1 MNLVIVESPAKA
13 KTINKYLGDNYTVL
27 ASYGHIRDLPS
38 KNGSVDPEN
47 KFQMEWEIDSFSKKY
62 LKEITDVAK
71 DSDKIILA
79 TDPDR
84 EGEAIAWHVKEFL
97 DEKKILKDKKIER
110 VVFNEITKKAV
121 INGIENPRS
130 LEGQLVDA
138 YMARRALDYLVG
150 FNISP
155 ILWTKLPGSKSAGR
169 VQSVALRLLT
179 EREHEIEVFN
189 PEEFWTIN
197 VNFITSSKNIL
208 TSSISELNGE
218 KIEKFSFRNKEDV
231 NNAISKI
238 KEKKYS
244 IKDITSKIY
253 TRNPSGPFTTSTL
266 QQSASSKLGF
276 GASRT
281 MQIAQ
286 RLYQG
291 IEIDGDTKG
300 LITYMRTDGTNISK
314 EAIPLFR
321 KYIEEN
327 YGDDYLPEQANNY
340 SGKKAKNAQEAHE
353 AIRPTEI
360 KNSPESI
367 KKYLSTDQYKLYDLI
382 WSRALSSQMQPAKF
396 DRKTILI
403 TSEDGKNILKSS
415 GSTVKFDG
423 FLKLQKIDEN
433 DDEKI
438 LPEVSKGPI
447 EIKEFN
453 DEQHFTQPPPR
464 FSEAS
469 LVKKL
474 EELGIGRPSTYA
486 SIISVISNRGYADI
500 VNKRFFPTDRGKLLS
515 AFLEK
520 LFSRYVDYDFTAKL
534 EDQLDDITSGKENW
548 IKVLD
553 QFWIDFNKN
562 VLNVKEKR
570 TREVL
575 DLLNDSLGK
584 LIFDTDENGKIDR
597 KCKLCQTGEL
607 SLKNSFRGGAFIG
620 CSGYPECKFT
630 RPLSK
635 IKASQQVN
643 LAEPKLI
650 GKNDIGK
657 DIYLKNGRF
666 GPYLQYEL
674 SDEEIENIKK
684 PKTKTK
690 KKKKEES
697 NFKNVSIPKGLDIEN
712 VDLDKAKYLCSLPKI
727 IGKHPDLDKDITI
740 NVGRFG
746 PYLKC
751 DNKSARLESIDELFN
766 IGLNRAI
773 TLISEAKPGR
783 ISSSIIKDLGEHP
796 EDKKPVR
803 IMKGQY
809 GPYIKYKSLNATIP
823 EEKDPAELTMEEA
836 LILIEKRKE
845 YDRSKKR
852 KKKMKLLIFIILILN
867 LCLSTSFSAEKKDCS
882 KFKKFSKNHIAC
894 KASNLKA
901 GTKNTAGKIKN
912 KTGNILKV
920 TTGIFKK
927 N

>member
-13 KTINKYLGDNYTVL
+13 KTINKYLGSDYTVL

-47 KFQMEWEIDSFSKKY
+47 DFKMIWEIDSFSKKY
-62 LKEITDVAK
+62 LKEITDSAK
-71 DSDKIILA
+71 NSSKIILA

-84 EGEAIAWHVKEFL
+84 EGEAIAWHVREFL
-97 DEKKILKDKKIER
+97 EEKKLLKDKKVER

-121 INGIENPRS
+121 TSGIDNPRQIES
-130 LEGQLVDA
+130 QLVDA

-179 EREHEIEVFN
+179 EREHEIEIFK
-189 PEEFWTIN
+189 PDEFWTLN
-197 VNFITSSKNIL
+197 VIFEDKNKSKIKSNL
-208 TSSISELNGE
+208 NQLNGK
-218 KIEKFSFRNKEDV
+218 KIEKFTFKSKDDV
-231 NNAISKI
+231 NKAVNEIKKKDYQIS
-238 KEKKYS
+238 
-244 IKDITSKIY
+244 DISSKTY

-266 QQSASSKLGF
+266 QQTASSRLGF
-276 GASRT
+276 SASRT

-291 IEIDGDTKG
+291 IDIEGDAIG

-314 EAIPLFR
+314 EAIETFR
-321 KYIEEN
+321 SYISDN
-327 YGDDYLPEQANNY
+327 FGKNYLPLSSLNY

-360 KNSPESI
+360 SRNPESL
-367 KKYLSTDQYKLYDLI
+367 KKYLSSDQYKLYNLI
-382 WSRALSSQMQPAKF
+382 WSRALSSQMESAKF
-396 DRKTILI
+396 DRKTITI
-403 TSEDGKNILKSS
+403 TSKDSENIFKAS
-415 GSTVKFDG
+415 GSILKFDG
-423 FLKLQKIDEN
+423 YLKLTNIEDEN
-433 DDEKI
+433 EKDKI
-438 LPEVSKGPI
+438 LPDVEKGNI
-447 EIKEFN
+447 VINEFI

-464 FSEAS
+464 YSEAS

-486 SIISVISNRGYADI
+486 SIISVIANRGYADI
-500 VNKRFFPTDRGKLLS
+500 ENKRFFPTDRGKLLS

-520 LFSRYVDYDFTAKL
+520 LFTKYVDYDFTAKL

-548 IKVLD
+548 IKVLE
-553 QFWIDFNKN
+553 QFWKDFNLN
-562 VLNVKEKR
+562 VSNVKEKR

-575 DLLNDSLGK
+575 DLLNESLGS
-584 LIFDTDENGKIDR
+584 LIFEVDKDGKINR
-597 KCKLCQTGEL
+597 KCQLCDQGQL

-620 CSGYPECKFT
+620 CSNYPECKFT

-635 IKASQQVN
+635 SKAAQQLT
-643 LAEPKLI
+643 LAEPKFI
-650 GKNDIGK
+650 GQNDFGK
-657 DIYLKNGRF
+657 DIFLKNGRF
-666 GPYLQYEL
+666 GPYLQFEKEII
-674 SDEEIENIKK
+674 EEQSKIIKRKKVKKLNDNI
-684 PKTKTK
+684 
-690 KKKKEES
+690 
-697 NFKNVSIPKGLDIEN
+697 KNVSIPKGIDYKVI
-712 VDLDKAKYLCSLPKI
+712 DLDKAKFLCSLPI
-727 IGKHPDLDKDITI
+727 SLGKNPENDKDITL

-751 DNKSARLESIDELFN
+751 ENKSARLENVDELFS

-773 TLISEAKPGR
+773 TLIAEAKPGR
-783 ISSSIIKDLGEHP
+783 ISSALIKDLGEHP

-823 EEKDPAELTMEEA
+823 EEKDPTELTMEEA

-845 YDRSKKR
+845 YDKNKKR
-852 KKKMKLLIFIILILN
+852 KK
-867 LCLSTSFSAEKKDCS
+867 
-882 KFKKFSKNHIAC
+882 
-894 KASNLKA
+894 
-901 GTKNTAGKIKN
+901 
-912 KTGNILKV
+912 
-920 TTGIFKK
+920 
-927 N
+927 

>member
-13 KTINKYLGDNYTVL
+13 KTINKYLGGNYTVL

-38 KNGSVDPEN
+38 KNGSVDPED
-47 KFQMEWEIDSFSKKY
+47 KFKMIWEVDSFSKKY
-62 LKEITDVAK
+62 LKEITDAAK
-71 DSDKIILA
+71 KSEKIILA

-84 EGEAIAWHVKEFL
+84 EGEAIAWHVREYL
-97 DEKKILKDKKIER
+97 EEKKLLKDKKVER

-121 INGIENPRS
+121 TNGIDNPRNIES
-130 LEGQLVDA
+130 NLVDA

-179 EREHEIEVFN
+179 EREHEIEQFK
-189 PEEFWTIN
+189 PEEFWTLN
-197 VNFITSSKNIL
+197 VNFKTTKGDILNSNIVL
-208 TSSISELNGE
+208 LNNL
-218 KIEKFSFRNKEDV
+218 KIEKFSFKNKEDI
-231 NNAISKI
+231 NNAIELIKKSKYKI
-238 KEKKYS
+238 S
-244 IKDITSKIY
+244 DISSKIY
-253 TRNPSGPFTTSTL
+253 TRNPLGPFTTSTL
-266 QQSASSKLGF
+266 QQTSSTKLGF

-291 IEIDGDTKG
+291 IDIEGDTVG
-300 LITYMRTDGTNISK
+300 LITYMRTDGTNISND
-314 EAIPLFR
+314 AVNDFR
-321 KYIEEN
+321 KFIKN
-327 YGDDYLPEQANNY
+327 SYGDNYLPKEPNNY

-353 AIRPTEI
+353 AIRPTDI
-360 KNSPESI
+360 SKKPENM
-367 KKYLSTDQYKLYDLI
+367 KKFLSTDQLKLYDLI
-382 WSRALSSQMQPAKF
+382 WSRALSSQMEAAKF

-403 TSEDGKNILKSS
+403 ASENNLNQFKCS
-415 GSTVKFDG
+415 GSTIKFDG
-423 FLKLQKIDEN
+423 FLKLSRIDEDEN
-433 DDEKI
+433 EKI
-438 LPEVSKGPI
+438 LPEAN
-447 EIKEFN
+447 KENVVTDCFI

-464 FSEAS
+464 YSEAS

-486 SIISVISNRGYADI
+486 TIISVISNRGYADI

-520 LFSRYVDYDFTAKL
+520 LFSKYVDYGFTAGL
-534 EDQLDDITSGKENW
+534 EEQLDDITSGKEEW

-553 QFWIDFNKN
+553 NFWKDFNIN

-575 DLLNDSLGK
+575 DLLNESLGE
-584 LIFDTDENGKIDR
+584 LIFEADENGKINR
-597 KCKLCQTGEL
+597 KCKLCDTGQL

-620 CSGYPECKFT
+620 CSNYPECKFT

-635 IKASQQVN
+635 AKANDQIT

-650 GKNDIGK
+650 GQNDDGK

-666 GPYLQYEL
+666 GPYLQYEINA
-674 SDEEIENIKK
+674 EEIL
-684 PKTKTK
+684 TK
-690 KKKKEES
+690 KKKKKKE
-697 NFKNVSIPKGLDIEN
+697 NDNLKNVSIPKGIEIDQI
-712 VDLDKAKYLCSLPKI
+712 DLEKAKYLCSLPKI
-727 IGKHPDLDKDITI
+727 IGQHPDNGKDITI
-740 NVGRFG
+740 NSGRFG

-751 DNKSARLESIDELFN
+751 ENKSARLDTVEEIFT

-783 ISSSIIKDLGEHP
+783 ISSSLIKDLGEHP

-823 EEKDPAELTMEEA
+823 EEKDPTELTMEEA

-845 YDRSKKR
+845 YDKSKKKN
-852 KKKMKLLIFIILILN
+852 KKK
-867 LCLSTSFSAEKKDCS
+867 
-882 KFKKFSKNHIAC
+882 
-894 KASNLKA
+894 
-901 GTKNTAGKIKN
+901 
-912 KTGNILKV
+912 
-920 TTGIFKK
+920 
-927 N
+927 

>member
-13 KTINKYLGDNYTVL
+13 KTINKYLGKDYTVL

-47 KFQMEWEIDSFSKKY
+47 KFKMIWEVDSFSKKY

-218 KIEKFSFRNKEDV
+218 KIEKFSFKNKEDI

-238 KEKKYS
+238 KEKNYS

-674 SDEEIENIKK
+674 SNEELENINK

-746 PYLKC
+746 P
-751 DNKSARLESIDELFN
+751 
-766 IGLNRAI
+766 
-773 TLISEAKPGR
+773 
-783 ISSSIIKDLGEHP
+783 
-796 EDKKPVR
+796 
-803 IMKGQY
+803 
-809 GPYIKYKSLNATIP
+809 
-823 EEKDPAELTMEEA
+823 
-836 LILIEKRKE
+836 
-845 YDRSKKR
+845 
-852 KKKMKLLIFIILILN
+852 
-867 LCLSTSFSAEKKDCS
+867 
-882 KFKKFSKNHIAC
+882 
-894 KASNLKA
+894 
-901 GTKNTAGKIKN
+901 
-912 KTGNILKV
+912 
-920 TTGIFKK
+920 
-927 N
+927 

>member
-13 KTINKYLGDNYTVL
+13 KTINKYLGKDYTVL

-47 KFQMEWEIDSFSKKY
+47 KFKMIWEVDSFSKKY

-266 QQSASSKLGF
+266 QQTASSKLGF

-620 CSGYPECKFT
+620 CSSYPECKFT

-845 YDRSKKR
+845 YDRSKK
-852 KKKMKLLIFIILILN
+852 K
-867 LCLSTSFSAEKKDCS
+867 
-882 KFKKFSKNHIAC
+882 
-894 KASNLKA
+894 
-901 GTKNTAGKIKN
+901 KN
-912 KTGNILKV
+912 K
-920 TTGIFKK
+920 
-927 N
+927 